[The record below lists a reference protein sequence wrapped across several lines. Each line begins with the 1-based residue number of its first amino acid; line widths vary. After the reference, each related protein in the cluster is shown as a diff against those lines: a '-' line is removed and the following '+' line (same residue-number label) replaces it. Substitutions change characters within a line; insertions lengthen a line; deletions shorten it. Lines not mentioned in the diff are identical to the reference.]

1 MSSAPRPSAFV
12 SLTGRAARWLQL
24 VQDLGHL
31 DAEMTDHLLLFAAEM
46 AANAPT
52 DPERAV
58 EGAREGEVWVD
69 LPELRRAAAIVLAN
83 GKGEEEVIPQHLLE
97 DWFALFS

>member
-1 MSSAPRPSAFV
+1 MSSEPRPSAFV

-46 AANAPT
+46 AANTPT
-52 DPERAV
+52 DPGDTV
-58 EGAREGEVWVD
+58 HGAREGEVWVD
-69 LPELRRAAAIVLAN
+69 LPELRRAAAIVLAS
-83 GKGEEEVIPQHLLE
+83 GKGEHEALPPHLLE
-97 DWFALFS
+97 DWSALFS